1 MAKLILG
8 SLLLLQAAA
17 TTTAFQLQPPHA
29 FTRTRSSSIGM
40 TQTAN
45 EDGAAAPS
53 TPSRATSASSSS
65 RAGYLQ
71 RVAALTL
78 GGGLSLLGTAGQA
91 LAVPASEGPD
101 LNPILLQMEGKT
113 VRFGDAKGKKAT
125 VVVNVVRGFGW
136 VEGMGCD

>member
-1 MAKLILG
+1 MAKLLLG
-8 SLLLLQAAA
+8 GFLLLQAVL

-29 FTRTRSSSIGM
+29 FTRTRIIRM
-40 TQTAN
+40 TQTTLN

-113 VRFGDAKGKKAT
+113 FRFGDAKGKKAT

>member
-8 SLLLLQAAA
+8 GFLLLQAAA
-17 TTTAFQLQPPHA
+17 TTTAFQPLHG
-29 FTRTRSSSIGM
+29 FTRTRSSSMRVI
-40 TQTAN
+40 QT
-45 EDGAAAPS
+45 EDAAASSSIPS
-53 TPSRATSASSSS
+53 IPSRATSASS
-65 RAGYLQ
+65 RHGFLQ
-71 RVAALTL
+71 RVAALAL

-125 VVVNVVRGFGW
+125 VVVNVVRDLGW
-136 VEGMGCD
+136 VEWMGCG